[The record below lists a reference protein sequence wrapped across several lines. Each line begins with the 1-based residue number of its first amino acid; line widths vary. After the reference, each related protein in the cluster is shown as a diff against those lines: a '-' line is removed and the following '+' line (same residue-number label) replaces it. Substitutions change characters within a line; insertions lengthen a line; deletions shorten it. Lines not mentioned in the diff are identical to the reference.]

1 MVSTGR
7 SLMPEGFEH
16 ALDPEGMSDLIAF
29 LTAQGSR
36 PKEFAGNHPAVVMPD
51 GQGGLSL
58 KASQAEIFGDSLVF
72 ESGHGNLGY
81 WQSESDVA
89 VWTVEIPG
97 PTGLSY
103 DLMWD
108 WARPGGVGPGVL
120 VVQVEAESMEVS
132 LPATGSWET
141 YQQRRVGYLNLEPGR
156 HRLRVRARPP
166 VSSAVLDLRELRL
179 VPRKGGT

>member
-1 MVSTGR
+1 M
-7 SLMPEGFEH
+7 
-16 ALDPEGMSDLIAF
+16 
-29 LTAQGSR
+29 
-36 PKEFAGNHPAVVMPD
+36 
-51 GQGGLSL
+51 
-58 KASQAEIFGDSLVF
+58 
-72 ESGHGNLGY
+72 
-81 WQSESDVA
+81 
-89 VWTVEIPG
+89 WTVGIPG
-97 PTGLSY
+97 PTDLSC
-103 DLMWD
+103 DLTWD

-166 VSSAVLDLRELRL
+166 VCSPVLDFRELRL